1 MAKNKKTQF
10 DGLYQAVKDEMPGVG
25 VAYTRKGNFSVIIR
39 IDNPVEQ
46 YCADIDAYY
55 KACEIYTSLL
65 KTLGDGY
72 ALQKQDIFCK
82 QSFHTEL
89 PENTPFLSRSY
100 MSYFEGREY
109 TALTSYIIITQELKR
124 SSFYLF
130 DKKKWGEFWNK
141 LQKIQ
146 DILIGE
152 KVSFHILDSRE
163 ITEYLKR
170 YLGVSFKKGKFSLNN
185 FKHMD
190 NHVKCGEKIIKMIDL
205 VDIDE
210 VLLPP
215 QIKPFSMNKGLPV
228 DLFSFMG
235 TVPEAECVVYTQNII
250 IPNQRKENGKL
261 NANMNRK
268 KNFPDPANLLA
279 AKDIENVIHD
289 IAVENRLLVYTNFTV
304 MIVTDNDE
312 HHMEKAFNYLEKQ
325 FYDQGITINKN
336 AYNQL
341 ELFINNFPGNAFSL
355 ESYSKFLCL
364 HDAAVCFLTKERMKV
379 SENTPL
385 KISYTDRQGVPI
397 FIDITGKEGELK
409 LTQNSNFVCF
419 GPSGSG
425 KSFHMNSVVRQMH
438 EQKTDVVMIDTG
450 NSYEALC
457 QYFKGTYISY
467 SEENPI
473 TMNPF
478 YINREEYNIE
488 KQNFLKSLILLI
500 WKGSNGAV
508 SKLED
513 SIIDET
519 IKVYYDFYF
528 TPFQGYTEEK
538 RKEMKELM
546 SLQLSNESYEL
557 SEEELSE
564 RKKIADK
571 VKKLEQLAVKGEGGE
586 KINATTAIQRIL
598 SENGFTRAEL
608 DDPKEAKLKKIDQ
621 KIDRQIQ
628 LLEDRLKS
636 IKVTEL
642 SFNSFYDF
650 SIRYIPILCDTKGI
664 SFNMKEFSYLLG
676 AFYKGGKFEKTLNK
690 DMEGSLFDQS
700 FIVFEIDAIK
710 DDPILFPIV
719 TLIIMDVFIQ
729 KMRLKSNRK
738 ALIIEEAWKAISS
751 PMMAG
756 YILYL
761 YKTVRKFWGIVGV
774 VTQEV
779 NDIISNPT
787 VKEAIVNNSDITI
800 LLDQSKFKE
809 RYEEIARMLGLS
821 EVEQRK
827 IWTIN
832 TLDNKAGRGFF
843 KEVYIRRGNK
853 GDVFGVEES
862 PQSYM
867 AYTTER
873 IEKDALKRYLK
884 KYGDYETAISRFC
897 EDWIACCGEKS
908 KAEKYARIMNRAI
921 EIYASHYGDE
931 KTGTKKYYEDWVYYG
946 EHEKGVFAY
955 RIVRDERVLKQ

>member
-1 MAKNKKTQF
+1 
-10 DGLYQAVKDEMPGVG
+10 
-25 VAYTRKGNFSVIIR
+25 
-39 IDNPVEQ
+39 
-46 YCADIDAYY
+46 
-55 KACEIYTSLL
+55 
-65 KTLGDGY
+65 
-72 ALQKQDIFCK
+72 
-82 QSFHTEL
+82 
-89 PENTPFLSRSY
+89 
-100 MSYFEGREY
+100 
-109 TALTSYIIITQELKR
+109 
-124 SSFYLF
+124 
-130 DKKKWGEFWNK
+130 
-141 LQKIQ
+141 
-146 DILIGE
+146 
-152 KVSFHILDSRE
+152 
-163 ITEYLKR
+163 
-170 YLGVSFKKGKFSLNN
+170 
-185 FKHMD
+185 
-190 NHVKCGEKIIKMIDL
+190 
-205 VDIDE
+205 
-210 VLLPP
+210 
-215 QIKPFSMNKGLPV
+215 
-228 DLFSFMG
+228 
-235 TVPEAECVVYTQNII
+235 
-250 IPNQRKENGKL
+250 
-261 NANMNRK
+261 
-268 KNFPDPANLLA
+268 
-279 AKDIENVIHD
+279 
-289 IAVENRLLVYTNFTV
+289 
-304 MIVTDNDE
+304 
-312 HHMEKAFNYLEKQ
+312 
-325 FYDQGITINKN
+325 
-336 AYNQL
+336 
-341 ELFINNFPGNAFSL
+341 
-355 ESYSKFLCL
+355 
-364 HDAAVCFLTKERMKV
+364 
-379 SENTPL
+379 
-385 KISYTDRQGVPI
+385 
-397 FIDITGKEGELK
+397 
-409 LTQNSNFVCF
+409 
-419 GPSGSG
+419 
-425 KSFHMNSVVRQMH
+425 MNSVVRQMH

-931 KTGTKKYYEDWVYYG
+931 KTGTKKYYEDWEYYG

>member
-1 MAKNKKTQF
+1 
-10 DGLYQAVKDEMPGVG
+10 
-25 VAYTRKGNFSVIIR
+25 
-39 IDNPVEQ
+39 
-46 YCADIDAYY
+46 
-55 KACEIYTSLL
+55 
-65 KTLGDGY
+65 
-72 ALQKQDIFCK
+72 
-82 QSFHTEL
+82 
-89 PENTPFLSRSY
+89 
-100 MSYFEGREY
+100 
-109 TALTSYIIITQELKR
+109 
-124 SSFYLF
+124 
-130 DKKKWGEFWNK
+130 
-141 LQKIQ
+141 
-146 DILIGE
+146 
-152 KVSFHILDSRE
+152 
-163 ITEYLKR
+163 
-170 YLGVSFKKGKFSLNN
+170 
-185 FKHMD
+185 
-190 NHVKCGEKIIKMIDL
+190 
-205 VDIDE
+205 
-210 VLLPP
+210 
-215 QIKPFSMNKGLPV
+215 
-228 DLFSFMG
+228 
-235 TVPEAECVVYTQNII
+235 
-250 IPNQRKENGKL
+250 
-261 NANMNRK
+261 
-268 KNFPDPANLLA
+268 
-279 AKDIENVIHD
+279 
-289 IAVENRLLVYTNFTV
+289 

-832 TLDNKAGRGFF
+832 TLDNKTGRGFF

-931 KTGTKKYYEDWVYYG
+931 KTGTKKYYEDWEYYG